1 MAGRSVRGHPEVIV
15 RHPNVVLLNEHPA
28 EQAFLRYFLSTQ
40 GIASRSLDHRKGLD
54 ALAALSPDV
63 VVLDEAGGADA
74 ARRTKDR
81 LPAVRVAMVG
91 DAPGRGADACLRRPL
106 DHVSLERDLR
116 PLLGAA
122 PAKEAPRKRVLVVD
136 DDADIL
142 ALIRRI
148 LEGAG
153 CSVTCVS
160 DPKDLLR
167 HPPGGEYDLV
177 LLDVRMPEI
186 DGLAACY
193 LLRQHYGADLP
204 ICMMTAAH
212 DPDMV
217 RKAAQMGADGW
228 LTKPIHRVNLLALV
242 GLSKRRDEPVP
253 LPGPA
258 NNPPSGIN
266 LLSVATPAPA
276 KRPHVLV
283 VDDDDDVLGYCRSVL
298 ASAGA
303 VVDAVQDS
311 SKLRQALPP
320 GGSYDL
326 VLVDIFMPGMNGIDL
341 LRRLSADVRNC
352 AARMY
357 VVSAADDED
366 LRSEARR
373 CGADGFLKKP
383 LHRKTLLDLLAA

>member
-1 MAGRSVRGHPEVIV
+1 VS
-15 RHPNVVLLNEHPA
+15 HPNVVLLNEHPA
-28 EQAFLRYFLSTQ
+28 EQAFLRYFLSAQ

-54 ALAALSPDV
+54 ALVALSPDV
-63 VVLDEAGGADA
+63 VVLDEAGGPDA
-74 ARRTKDR
+74 VLRTKDR
-81 LPAVRVAMVG
+81 LPAVRVAVVG
-91 DAPGRGADACLRRPL
+91 DAREQGADACLRRPL
-106 DHVSLERDLR
+106 DQVSLERDLR
-116 PLLGAA
+116 PLLGGS

-136 DDADIL
+136 DDTDIL
-142 ALIRRI
+142 GLIRRI

-177 LLDVRMPEI
+177 LLDVRMPEV

-217 RKAAQMGADGW
+217 RKAAQLGADGW

-242 GLSKRRDEPVP
+242 GLSKRREEPIP
-253 LPGPA
+253 LPGPVKEA
-258 NNPPSGIN
+258 VSGQIN
-266 LLSVATPAPA
+266 LLTGATPVPA
-276 KRPHVLV
+276 KRPRVLV

-298 ASAGA
+298 AGAGA
-303 VVDAVQDS
+303 RVVAVQDS
-311 SKLRQALPP
+311 SKLRETLPP
-320 GGSYDL
+320 GGFYDL

-352 AARMY
+352 ASRMY

-366 LRSEARR
+366 LRAEARR

-383 LHRKTLLDLLAA
+383 LHRKTLLDLLVA

>member
-1 MAGRSVRGHPEVIV
+1 VP
-15 RHPNVVLLNEHPA
+15 HPNVVLLNEHPA
-28 EQAFLRYFLSTQ
+28 EQAFLRYFLSSR

-63 VVLDEAGGADA
+63 VVLDEAAGGPDA
-74 ARRTKDR
+74 AVRMKGR
-81 LPAVRVAMVG
+81 LPAVRVAVVG
-91 DAPGRGADACLRRPL
+91 DAPERGADACLRRPL
-106 DHVSLERDLR
+106 DQVSLERDLR
-116 PLLGAA
+116 PLLGAS

-136 DDADIL
+136 DDTDIL
-142 ALIRRI
+142 GLIRRI

-177 LLDVRMPEI
+177 LLDVRMPEV

-217 RKAAQMGADGW
+217 RKAAQLGADGW

-242 GLSKRRDEPVP
+242 GLSKRHEEPVP
-253 LPGPA
+253 LPGPL
-258 NNPPSGIN
+258 NTPLGGQIN
-266 LLSVATPAPA
+266 LLPLATPVPA
-276 KRPHVLV
+276 KRPRVLV
-283 VDDDDDVLGYCRSVL
+283 VDDDDDVLGFCRSVL

-303 VVDAVQDS
+303 RVVAVQDS
-311 SKLRQALPP
+311 SKLREALPA

-352 AARMY
+352 ASRMY